1 MARKKKTQE
10 DAEAASHS
18 SNDSA
23 SSPENTK
30 EEGAETVTIIKSGTA
45 PKLSPRG
52 DGQLTYQIGRMG
64 DTVLVRISH
73 NESSGRFSKE
83 WVTVA
88 AIRAALAQLPKGTNN
103 FKGAVAL
110 KSAWTGQSS
119 CNSGFGAAALKAE
132 KVFDWVPDKKGMM
145 RLSAAD
151 ALDAWEKA
159 MIALPLPANA
169 ERVLLHPPKP
179 VPNFAKRAA
188 KPVEGDAPADTDVE
202 PVEDSDAEDAAT
214 EEDDE

>member
-1 MARKKKTQE
+1 MPRKKKSQE
-10 DAEAASHS
+10 DADASPS

-23 SSPENTK
+23 SSPEK
-30 EEGAETVTIIKSGTA
+30 AEEKGAEMVTIIKSGMA

-64 DTVLVRISH
+64 DTVLVRIFH

-88 AIRAALAQLPKGTNN
+88 AIHAALAQLPKGTNS
-103 FKGAVAL
+103 FKGAVVL

-132 KVFDWVPDKKGMM
+132 KVFEWVPDKKGMM

-159 MIALPLPANA
+159 MIALPLPVKA

-188 KPVEGDAPADTDVE
+188 KPVEGDAPADTEVE
-202 PVEDSDAEDAAT
+202 PVEDLDAEDGAT